1 MSNRPL
7 RDELK
12 DVFDSLSEPAHPA
25 FAHRVRSEIEQRSAR
40 PAPRAPRLAVALAA
54 LVAVAVVAGLLLAGR
69 HGIVLTPSPAATA
82 TAAPHPAPTATP
94 IPAVGPAATLSPPA
108 PGPSG
113 TPPGFSCS
121 AQSGGSGG
129 SGVTGVRAGP
139 QTGYDRFVIQ
149 FDGPVPPYQVT
160 PQGNAS
166 FVQDPK
172 GTSVT
177 LKGSAGLKVVI
188 HGVANWTSLPGPAQV
203 QPSGTSVLRE
213 ARQVGDFEG
222 VVSWGLG
229 LSHASCFHAY
239 TLTGP
244 NRLVIDVQD

>member
-25 FAHRVRSEIEQRSAR
+25 FAHRVRSAIEQRSAP
-40 PAPRAPRLAVALAA
+40 PAPRVPRLAVALAA
-54 LVAVAVVAGLLLAGR
+54 LVAVAVVAGLLLAGQ
-69 HGIVLTPSPAATA
+69 HALVPPPTPAHQATA
-82 TAAPHPAPTATP
+82 NPVPAPTATP
-94 IPAVGPAATLSPPA
+94 VPGVGPAATPSPAASLPA
-108 PGPSG
+108 GIL
-113 TPPGFSCS
+113 PGFSCS

-129 SGVTGVRAGP
+129 SGLTGVRAGP

-149 FDGPVPPYQVT
+149 FDGPVPPFQVT
-160 PQGNAS
+160 PQANAS

-177 LKGSAGLKVVI
+177 LAGSAGLRVVI
-188 HGVANWTSLPGPAQV
+188 RGVANWTSLPGPAQV
-203 QPSGTSVLRE
+203 KPSGTSVLRE

-244 NRLVIDVQD
+244 NRLVIDVQG